1 MLFDFIS
8 FAKILFYI
16 LLFQNDDLTYLHEI
30 LYIYQKIKNIY
41 CLKIKIQISKKS
53 FSRQSMFIKEQKLRR
68 SRRVE
73 SSDAIKELAPNFCGR
88 SCLRLY
94 RCSDRLANEVF
105 CLSPRLS
112 ALRLSG
118 VFISNSL
125 QMVSLNRSHE
135 EALREKAWN
144 VYRKWNKNSSS
155 KDFYTSNKIVN
166 VLLIFGLLLN
176 YY

>member
-1 MLFDFIS
+1 M
-8 FAKILFYI
+8 
-16 LLFQNDDLTYLHEI
+16 
-30 LYIYQKIKNIY
+30 
-41 CLKIKIQISKKS
+41 
-53 FSRQSMFIKEQKLRR
+53 
-68 SRRVE
+68 E
-73 SSDAIKELAPNFCGR
+73 SSDVIKELAPNFCGR

-94 RCSDRLANEVF
+94 RRSDRLANEVF

-144 VYRKWNKNSSS
+144 VYRKWNKSSS
-155 KDFYTSNKIVN
+155 NKNFYASNKIIIVSYDKIID
-166 VLLIFGLLLN
+166 VLLIFEN
-176 YY
+176 YYLTTTKFRAFFSYLIAIVNLIAGLTNRY